1 MFYDKCTFFIDKI
14 GSRIYNFLYIR
25 LKYGNWSELINR
37 AKIFMIVNLTAIL
50 YAAFALLCL
59 LFYIPKL
66 KQLFYVKHKLL
77 HKTAADKRKISIV
90 VPARDESDIIGDL
103 FASIAQQDYDKDCF
117 CVNVIVDSPCDATV
131 EIAKSYGF
139 KVFVVENQKCK
150 GDALDGY
157 FKAEDKRVF
166 ASCEAFVIVDADA
179 VLTKNYLSELNNALE
194 YDADI
199 FLSRKH
205 IKNFYGERRD
215 RTVFTNC
222 SALTY
227 AQLDDLGN
235 VYRTDH
241 NMPLNMCG
249 QGMMVRRGTIE
260 KIGGWPYRTLTEDYE
275 MRMDCY
281 LKGFKSI
288 YYPYAV
294 ICTEEPLKHG
304 ENFKR
309 RLRWVTGYSQSDA
322 IYKKKIRAQTKERGK
337 KTAGERE
344 YFYALAPLIAFA
356 VITVLAVFCG
366 IGLSVYG
373 GVTHSFGWVYPLL
386 MLIVMPL
393 GVMYLM
399 LFIYSVMCI
408 VCMRDAFAQITVAER
423 IFTVV
428 VAPFYI
434 LEYVPIF
441 IASRVKAKHGWNWKP
456 TRHIRY
462 KGRLRGRAKEEK
474 YAAEQDNTET
484 VEELKA

>member
-1 MFYDKCTFFIDKI
+1 
-14 GSRIYNFLYIR
+14 
-25 LKYGNWSELINR
+25 
-37 AKIFMIVNLTAIL
+37 MIINLTVIV

-66 KQLFYVKHKLL
+66 RQLFYVKHKLP
-77 HKTAADKRKISIV
+77 HKTAKEKRKISIV
-90 VPARDESDIIGDL
+90 VPARDESEIIGDL
-103 FASIAQQDYDKDCF
+103 FASIAEQDYDKDYF
-117 CVNVIVDSPCDATV
+117 CVNVIVNSICDKTV
-131 EIAKSYGF
+131 ELAKSYGF
-139 KVFVVENQKCK
+139 KVFVVEEQKCK

-157 FKAEDKRVF
+157 FKAEDKQVF
-166 ASCEAFVIVDADA
+166 ASYSAFVIVDADA

-215 RTVFTNC
+215 RTVFSNC

-294 ICTEEPLKHG
+294 ICTEEPLRHS
-304 ENFKR
+304 ENFIR
-309 RLRWVTGYSQSDA
+309 RMRWVTGYSQSDA
-322 IYKKKIRAQTKERGK
+322 IYKKKIRAQAKERGA

-356 VITVLAVFCG
+356 IITVLAVLCG
-366 IGLSVYG
+366 IGFSVYG
-373 GVTHSFGWVYPLL
+373 GVTHSFGWLYPLL

-393 GVMYLM
+393 GVMYFL
-399 LFIYSVMCI
+399 LLIYSVMCI
-408 VCMRDAFAQITVAER
+408 VCMRDAFAEIPVAER
-423 IFTVV
+423 ISTVL
-428 VAPFYI
+428 VAPFYF

-441 IASRVKAKHGWNWKP
+441 IASRFKARRGLDWKP
-456 TRHIRY
+456 TKHIRY
-462 KGRLRGRAKEEK
+462 KGGLRGRARKEK
-474 YAAEQDNTET
+474 YAAEHESTET
-484 VEELKA
+484 VEELNA

>member
-1 MFYDKCTFFIDKI
+1 MVVNIAI
-14 GSRIYNFLYIR
+14 
-25 LKYGNWSELINR
+25 
-37 AKIFMIVNLTAIL
+37 IV
-50 YAAFALLCL
+50 YAALVLLCL

-66 KQLFYVKHKLL
+66 KQLFYVKHKLP
-77 HKTAADKRKISIV
+77 HKTAADKRKISVV
-90 VPARDESDIIGDL
+90 VPARDESEIIGDL
-103 FASIAQQDYDKDCF
+103 FASIAEQDYDKDYF
-117 CVNVIVDSPCDATV
+117 CVNVIVNSVTDPTV
-131 EIAKSYGF
+131 EIARSYGF
-139 KVFVVENQKCK
+139 KVFVVEDQKCK

-157 FKAEDKRVF
+157 FKAEDKQVF

-179 VLTKNYLSELNNALE
+179 VLTKNYISELNNALE

-215 RTVFTNC
+215 RTVFSNC

-249 QGMMVRRGTIE
+249 QGMMVRRGAIE
-260 KIGGWPYRTLTEDYE
+260 TLGGWPYRTLTEDYE

-281 LKGFKSI
+281 LKGFKSV

-294 ICTEEPLKHG
+294 ICTEEPLRHS
-304 ENFKR
+304 ENFNR
-309 RLRWVTGYSQSDA
+309 RMRWVTGYSQSDRL
-322 IYKKKIRAQTKERGK
+322 YKKKIRAQAKARGK

-356 VITVLAVFCG
+356 VITILAVLCG

-373 GVTHSFGWVYPLL
+373 GVTHSFGWLYPLL

-393 GVMYLM
+393 GVMYLL

-408 VCMRDAFAQITVAER
+408 VCMRDAFAEIPVAER
-423 IFTVV
+423 IFTVLI
-428 VAPFYI
+428 APLYI

-441 IASRVKAKHGWNWKP
+441 VASRFKAKYGWDWKP

-462 KGRLRGRAKEEK
+462 KGGLHGRAKGGK
-474 YAAEQDNTET
+474 RVAEPQNKET
-484 VEELKA
+484 VEELNA